1 MCHMILC
8 VCVTESLN
16 EVSAVSECHDV
27 SHDTVCVCVTES
39 LNEVSTVSEC
49 HDVSHDTVCVCDRVA
64 E

>member
-1 MCHMILC
+1 MKCQQRASVTMCHMILC

-27 SHDTVCVCVTES
+27 SHDA
-39 LNEVSTVSEC
+39 
-49 HDVSHDTVCVCDRVA
+49 VCVCDRVA